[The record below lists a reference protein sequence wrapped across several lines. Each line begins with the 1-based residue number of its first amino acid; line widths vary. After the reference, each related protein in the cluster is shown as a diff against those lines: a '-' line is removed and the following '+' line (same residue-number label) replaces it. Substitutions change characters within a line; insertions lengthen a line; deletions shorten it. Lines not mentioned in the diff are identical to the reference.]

1 MDVLVHCSLHHSTTA
16 GNVETFSAHDV
27 LINIHPFL
35 DICHSVLYLFVGH
48 VSVRFGIQ
56 VPLSLLERQAV
67 LRLSQPYIQP
77 AMTAGKYTEQ
87 LVFLLLKCVIQLSSN
102 RTCCFCGF
110 FFPAFILQYKSLPVL
125 CILSL

>member
-1 MDVLVHCSLHHSTTA
+1 MNIYFIVTIESYTEEYICFQNAVDVLLHCSLHHSTTA

-87 LVFLLLKCVIQLSSN
+87 LVF
-102 RTCCFCGF
+102 F
-110 FFPAFILQYKSLPVL
+110 FF
-125 CILSL
+125 

>member
-1 MDVLVHCSLHHSTTA
+1 MDVLLHCSLHHSTTA
-16 GNVETFSAHDV
+16 GNVGTFSAHDV
-27 LINIHPFL
+27 LINTHPFL

-48 VSVRFGIQ
+48 VSVRFGVQ

-87 LVFLLLKCVIQLSSN
+87 LVF
-102 RTCCFCGF
+102 F
-110 FFPAFILQYKSLPVL
+110 F
-125 CILSL
+125 